1 MGYVI
6 VVLHRV
12 VPEKST
18 FMKLI
23 FRVFGFLKGYRH
35 LLFLSILLNT
45 IYSLL
50 DAAAIAV
57 IQPVFE
63 VLFGMKTQVLP
74 NATAVTT
81 QTSFLAGVKNSF
93 YDLLRDI
100 TFTSSPYDTLFRLAM
115 MIFTIFFLKN
125 ILKMTSSLVNTRFTE
140 FVVKSMRDS
149 IFNKLLTLSLDF
161 FNRRKVGDLMSLV
174 TNDISV
180 MHGGI
185 SPIMYTLFR
194 EPIQIAFFLALL
206 ISFSPKLTLVAFST
220 SIFSLLLIR
229 VSVKFLKRYGHR
241 MHDAV
246 AGYTTVLVEALS
258 GIRIIKSLNA
268 EGTVNKRFTDQT
280 MRYVNAAMKNQFISS
295 LIPSINEL
303 TAIAALSVVLYI
315 GGTEVYTGTMK
326 SEELLT
332 FLFALFAIMKPVAAI
347 TEMPAQVQ
355 RGLVASE
362 RVFAVLDL
370 APTITNGKL
379 DAKTFDRELKINNLT
394 FSYGDRNAVENAT
407 IVIPKSKKI
416 ALVGGSGSG
425 KSTLADLIIR
435 FYDPQRG
442 EIQLDGVNIKEFTL
456 ESYRSLFGVVSQES
470 ILFNDTVANNIKLA
484 KPGASLEEVKRAAE
498 IAHASEFI
506 DALPQGYDT
515 YIGDRG
521 VMLSGGQRQRVAIA
535 RALLHQPEIVIF
547 DEATSAL
554 DSVSE
559 QAVQEAINDVLKHQT
574 AIIIAHRLSTIVDCD
589 CIYVF
594 ENGKIVESGTHQQLL
609 ENKSAYR
616 RLYDIQFST

>member
-6 VVLHRV
+6 VVLCSV

-18 FMKLI
+18 YMKLI

-45 IYSLL
+45 VYSLL

-74 NATAVTT
+74 NAAAVTT
-81 QTSFLAGVKNSF
+81 QTSFLAGIKNSF
-93 YDLLRDI
+93 YDLLRDL

-140 FVVKSMRDS
+140 YVVKSMRDS

-268 EGTVNKRFTDQT
+268 EGTVDKRFTDQT
-280 MRYVNAAMKNQFISS
+280 MRYVKAAMKNQFISS

-332 FLFALFAIMKPVAAI
+332 FLFALFAIMKPVAAL

-370 APTITNGKL
+370 APTITSGKL
-379 DAKTFDRELKINNLT
+379 SAKSFDRELKINNMT

-484 KPGASLEEVKRAAE
+484 KPDASFQEVKRAAE

-506 DALPQGYDT
+506 EALPQGYDT

-559 QAVQEAINDVLKHQT
+559 LAVQEAINDVLKHQT

-616 RLYDIQFST
+616 RLYDIQFSS

>member
-6 VVLHRV
+6 VVLCSV

-45 IYSLL
+45 VYSLL

-74 NATAVTT
+74 NAAAVTT

-140 FVVKSMRDS
+140 YVVKSMRDS

-161 FNRRKVGDLMSLV
+161 FNQRKVGDLMSLV

-268 EGTVNKRFTDQT
+268 EGTVDKRFTDQT
-280 MRYVNAAMKNQFISS
+280 MRYVKAAMKNQFISS

-332 FLFALFAIMKPVAAI
+332 FLFALFAIMKPVAAL

-370 APTITNGKL
+370 APTITSGKL
-379 DAKTFDRELKINNLT
+379 SAKSFDRELKINNMT
-394 FSYGDRNAVENAT
+394 FSYGARNAVENAT

-416 ALVGGSGSG
+416 AFVGGSGSG

-442 EIQLDGVNIKEFTL
+442 EIQLDGVNIKQFTL

-484 KPGASLEEVKRAAE
+484 KPDASFQEVKRAAE

-506 DALPQGYDT
+506 EALPQGYDT

-609 ENKSAYR
+609 ESKSAYR
-616 RLYDIQFST
+616 RLYDIQFSS